1 MDENALAIKL
11 KIDESGKKFYVKE
24 ILDNATLSAKQLN
37 IALQD
42 IGAKI
47 KERAAAGGFDLTKG
61 LEESEKAFLQVAG
74 ALESKVR
81 GVSDGSG
88 IMAKV
93 FAVNIGKTKKKINEL
108 SAALEDLTR
117 KQNFNVKKIS
127 ETEYAPKG
135 LGKNFEKT
143 KAQIETV
150 NKELIAT
157 KNHLGQLTA
166 GLHSVWRAG
175 NQAASSVAS
184 ISTPAQ
190 QMVEAWKRGA
200 TYVER
205 YNASLGVANSRIL
218 TLVKS
223 SLSLIALHSATRFVR
238 NIREVTSEFEMQR
251 VALGGIIQDTERAEK
266 LFQQIKAAAIQSP
279 FEIKDLVSFTKQLSA
294 YRIETDKLFDVTMKL
309 ADVSAGLGVDMNRLV
324 LAYGQVRAASVLRGQ
339 ELRQFTEAGIPL
351 VELLADKFS
360 ELNNRL
366 VSTGEVFELISKR
379 AVPFRMIEEIFDDM
393 TNAGGIFYK
402 MQEKQA
408 ETLKGQWM
416 KLRDALS
423 IMYDEIGNTSVV
435 HGAMETLLKDAM
447 GLLQNWRDVAKNVK
461 IGVAAFIAY
470 KVAIANA
477 RVAQTALTAA
487 EMAEVSAL
495 QLNVVGR
502 SKLIASLFGEAA
514 ATKTQI
520 ALGNLYVKVK
530 TREMMAT
537 NLFSRA
543 LYKMTAA
550 LLANPYA
557 IAIAGVTALIA
568 LLIRLSKKQ
577 QEAKIS
583 NDELK
588 KSLASFNKSD
598 SHIEDVSKLCDLY
611 DELAKKAD
619 KTRDEEEKLARTT
632 KELAK
637 AYPSAVSGAKDHANA
652 IEIDTAAIRERNKE
666 VREAIRLSL
675 EQDKVGAEKT
685 MESYQNEFNR
695 ISRILEQG
703 GIRMQTGYTAWI
715 QPITEE
721 DKAAYGKR
729 LIELQSLMK
738 DLGETISESDS
749 ALRNFTDDLIGPV
762 PPTFLGD
769 AWRMKMESYA
779 VLLDGATEA
788 THAFTTDQIQNFKS
802 AEDAVD
808 AAVKEYETLAETVD
822 FYTKA
827 LQTVTGAQRAQLESQ
842 LDTATKLR
850 DLNAQIITDY
860 NAWDKVKDKNKGG
873 RTSYQQDPFINL
885 MQDRMKF
892 MQDFKKGYDDLKK
905 YMASSGALMEE
916 SKTMLSRGLSLGID
930 EAQQKRA
937 ADDLS
942 KWYEDAINEAFEN
955 AKKHGAK
962 GSLQDFLSQQ
972 IEDTTNKGKALRD
985 FQKLIQSLWDAKTDF
1000 DTSQLKKSLEDS
1012 IKRLTD
1018 EIKRSETARNFFQN
1032 ILDLTGDEDLA
1043 ASMSVSVYGG
1053 LGDEFKD
1060 RMQKQLDAAFA
1071 SLDWTELPDDVW
1083 GQLSNAF
1090 VLKDFDAI
1098 LDKIELFPEEWQKVL
1113 KQMATENEKHNAD
1126 IANDLIKSLQ
1136 RAKSYS
1142 EKRVEL
1148 AMQTAKRI
1156 QQIEEM
1162 NLPDETKDQ
1171 LRRQSAKKEA
1181 EDAAK
1186 LAYEAFKETPMYVEL
1201 FANLDR
1207 ASTTMLKNMRQNI
1220 IAMKSQ
1226 WKDLTPVELKELQSR
1241 IEELDRQLA
1250 LRNPF
1255 SEIIS
1260 SLKEYRELT
1269 KSQSRREADLAAVS
1283 ADKRASHAKAALEL
1297 RTQEY
1302 EAAVEAYGAES
1313 DAAKMAKRMMNAQKE
1328 TTDNA
1333 IKEAEAAQDTANAY
1347 RSVQQHIQDAANALR
1362 EWAGYISTSLDG
1374 IQEIVDVFASDDVA
1388 DTIGIIADGVNK
1400 TLSGAVK
1407 TTGGVARLLAGDLT
1421 AIPELI
1427 SGIGDLISGIFGTKK
1442 KLEIKAINK
1451 QIEEQQRA
1459 IEGLE
1464 KSYNRLEKAMEKAFG
1479 SDYIENYNKQLD
1491 NLQAKVDAY
1500 NKQASLE
1507 ESKGKKADSD
1517 KIREYKDAA
1526 EEAEEQIADMR
1537 TQLSE
1542 YFTET
1547 DLSSAAKDFANSW
1560 IEAYK
1565 EFGST
1570 TDAMR
1575 EKFQD
1580 MIQSMIEQSLGAKI
1594 MQTIL
1599 QPLFDSIDEMAQT
1612 GGELTSQE
1620 IAQISQ
1626 MAPEYID
1633 KINDAMT
1640 NLMNSL
1646 AASGY
1651 NVRQG
1656 LGQFTGIS
1664 RDIAGASEES
1674 INGLAA
1680 GINTQ
1685 NFYMSLISQNVA
1697 SILASMTGQ
1706 EVNGVAGAAAPT
1718 DPYKDAV
1725 LEHMSMIPLMHEDMY
1740 AIRSMLE
1747 KVIRPNGT
1755 TATHYV
1761 ATRS

>member
-47 KERAAAGGFDLTKG
+47 KARAAAGGFDLTKE
-61 LEESEKAFLQVAG
+61 LAESEKAFLQVAG

-175 NQAASSVAS
+175 DQAASSVAS

-200 TYVER
+200 AYVER
-205 YNASLGVANSRIL
+205 YNASLGVANGRIL

-435 HGAMETLLKDAM
+435 HGAMESLLKDAM

-598 SHIEDVSKLCDLY
+598 SHIDDVSKLCDLY

-619 KTRDEEEKLARTT
+619 RTRDEEEKLARTT

-675 EQDKVGAEKT
+675 KQDKLGAEKT
-685 MESYQNEFNR
+685 MESYQNDFNR
-695 ISRILEQG
+695 ISQILEQG

-721 DKAAYGKR
+721 EKAAYGKR

-749 ALRNFTDDLIGPV
+749 ALRNFTDDLIGPL

-769 AWRMKMESYA
+769 AWRTKMESYA

-788 THAFTTDQIQNFKS
+788 TRAFTTDQIKNFKS
-802 AEDAVD
+802 SEDAVD

-885 MQDRMKF
+885 MQDRIKF
-892 MQDFKKGYDDLKK
+892 MQDFKKGYDDLNKHMSANEALFK
-905 YMASSGALMEE
+905 EGGIMAA
-916 SKTMLSRGLSLGID
+916 RGLSLGINPK
-930 EAQQKRA
+930 EQARA
-937 ADDLS
+937 ANDLS
-942 KWYEDAINEAFEN
+942 KWYSDAIDKAFAE
-955 AKKHGAK
+955 AKKHGAR
-962 GSLQDFLSQQ
+962 GNSVQEFLSQQ
-972 IEDTTNKGKALRD
+972 IKDTSNKGKALRD

-1000 DTSQLKKSLEDS
+1000 DTSKLKKDLEDAF
-1012 IKRLTD
+1012 KRLTED
-1018 EIKRSETARNFFQN
+1018 IKRSETVRNFYQN
-1032 ILDLTGDEDLA
+1032 ILDLTGDQDLA
-1043 ASMSVSVYGG
+1043 ATMSVSVYGG
-1053 LGDEFKD
+1053 IGNDFKENLQ
-1060 RMQKQLDAAFA
+1060 RQLNSALM
-1071 SLDWTELPDDVW
+1071 SLDPSKINDTLI
-1083 GQLSNAF
+1083 NAF
-1090 VLKDFDAI
+1090 NSMDFDTI
-1098 LDKIELFPEEWQKVL
+1098 LRNIDKFSEDQQKTLRELASQY
-1113 KQMATENEKHNAD
+1113 EKYNAD
-1126 IANDLIKSLQ
+1126 IAVDLIKSLQ
-1136 RAKSYS
+1136 SAKTYS

-1148 AMQTAKRI
+1148 AMQTAKRLE
-1156 QQIEEM
+1156 QINKLNVPE
-1162 NLPDETKDQ
+1162 ETKAQ
-1171 LRRQSAKKEA
+1171 LRKQNVKKEA
-1181 EDAAK
+1181 EETAK
-1186 LAYEAFKETPMYVEL
+1186 LQYEAFKDSPMYVEL

-1207 ASTTMLKNMRQNI
+1207 ASSTMLRNMRDNLI
-1220 IAMKSQ
+1220 SMKSA
-1226 WKDLTPVELKELQSR
+1226 WKDLPATDLKEMQSR
-1241 IEELDRQLA
+1241 IDELNSQLA
-1250 LRNPF
+1250 TKNPF
-1255 SEIIS
+1255 RELIASITA
-1260 SLKEYRELT
+1260 YRELT
-1269 KSQSRREADLAAVS
+1269 KKQSRQEADATAAALSERANLEKELLDIATEDWKIAKEKYGINSEEELLARDNMEVQKEETDLAEEE
-1283 ADKRASHAKAALEL
+1283 AKAA
-1297 RTQEY
+1297 QE
-1302 EAAVEAYGAES
+1302 
-1313 DAAKMAKRMMNAQKE
+1313 
-1328 TTDNA
+1328 
-1333 IKEAEAAQDTANAY
+1333 TANAY
-1347 RSVQQHIQDAANALR
+1347 REIAQWIQDGAEGLQK
-1362 EWAGYISTSLDG
+1362 WAGYVNDAVG
-1374 IQEIVDVFASDDVA
+1374 NVNEIVSAFASDDFA
-1388 DTIGIIADGVNK
+1388 ETFKILSDGLTR
-1400 TLSGAVK
+1400 TLSGAAK
-1407 TTGGVARLLAGDLT
+1407 IGAGLSKGLAG
-1421 AIPELI
+1421 IPDII
-1427 SGIGDLISGIFGTKK
+1427 SGITDIVVGIG
-1442 KLEIKAINK
+1442 LAIQGINIKEINK
-1451 QIEEQQRA
+1451 QIKEQQEKIDA
-1459 IEGLE
+1459 LE
-1464 KSYNRLEKAMEKAFG
+1464 RSYNRLDKAMAKAFG
-1479 SDYIENYNKQLD
+1479 SDYIYNYNKQLD
-1491 NLQAKVDAY
+1491 ALQAKIDAY
-1500 NKQASLE
+1500 NEQARLE
-1507 ESKGKKADSD
+1507 ESKGKKTDAD
-1517 KIREYKDAA
+1517 KVKEYREAAEDAA
-1526 EEAEEQIADMR
+1526 EQIADMQG
-1537 TQLSE
+1537 QLAE
-1542 YFTET
+1542 YFAGT
-1547 DLSSAAKDFANSW
+1547 DLTSAAKDFANSW

-1570 TDAMR
+1570 TSAMK

-1580 MIQSMIEQSLGAKI
+1580 MIQSMVEQSLGAKI

-1599 QPLFDSIDEMAQT
+1599 KPLFDSIDAMAAS
-1612 GGELTSQE
+1612 GGELSAQE
-1620 IAQISQ
+1620 IAQIAQS
-1626 MAPEYID
+1626 APEYID
-1633 KINDAMT
+1633 QINNAMT
-1640 NLMNSL
+1640 NLMNQLS
-1646 AASGY
+1646 AAGY

-1656 LGQFTGIS
+1656 VGQFTGIS
-1664 RDIAGASEES
+1664 RDIANASEES

-1697 SILASMTGQ
+1697 AILAVMTGSAD
-1706 EVNGVAGAAAPT
+1706 VNGTAGAASPE
-1718 DPYKDAV
+1718 DPYKK
-1725 LEHMSMIPLMHEDMY
+1725 
-1740 AIRSMLE
+1740 SMLE
-1747 KVIRPNGT
+1747 FVGVLPEMHDDMHEVRRLLTLVVRPNGT
-1755 TATHYV
+1755 TSTHYV